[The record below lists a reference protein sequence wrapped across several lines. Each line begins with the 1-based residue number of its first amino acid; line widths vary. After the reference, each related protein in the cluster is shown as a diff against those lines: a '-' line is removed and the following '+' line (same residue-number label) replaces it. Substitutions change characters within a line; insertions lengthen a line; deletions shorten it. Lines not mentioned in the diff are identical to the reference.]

1 MIAEVIFYSLWGQ
14 PLFVCTVVG
23 CETIKFPFFLCEPPT
38 WLNFTEILAEAHYSY
53 VWSTAQL
60 WSKLYI
66 EERFPVLFNASKSFM
81 VWDLKMSNQ
90 EIHCRLQG
98 YQLMGTMSKEIVCS
112 PVSCFPSLIL
122 SFSTSHILWTDLQML
137 SWSPVSKWVTNMLHP
152 AGPLLV
158 SFALRRILEACAL

>member
-1 MIAEVIFYSLWGQ
+1 MGTASICLYSCGVWNYQ
-14 PLFVCTVVG
+14 
-23 CETIKFPFFLCEPPT
+23 ISIFLCEPPT

-53 VWSTAQL
+53 THKGSIIKAEL